1 MRDQRVDRPVEILL
15 AEDNPGDVVL
25 LQELFRDCVTPTRL
39 HVVRD
44 GHEVMQFLQRKG
56 EFAQAVRPD
65 LLLLD
70 LNLPKMHGRQVLSD
84 VKSDAG
90 LCSIPVVVLTSSSAT
105 QDVVDSYRRGAS
117 CVVTK
122 AANFEQL
129 VTIVRGIEGFW
140 LRLVTFPP
148 RMSGTSG

>member
-1 MRDQRVDRPVEILL
+1 VMHFLHRQ
-15 AEDNPGDVVL
+15 GD
-25 LQELFRDCVTPTRL
+25 
-39 HVVRD
+39 
-44 GHEVMQFLQRKG
+44 
-56 EFAQAVRPD
+56 FAQAVRPD

-70 LNLPKMHGRQVLSD
+70 LNLPKRHGRQVLTD

-105 QDVVDSYRRGAS
+105 HDVVDSYRRGAS

-122 AANFEQL
+122 ATNFEQL

-140 LRLVTFPP
+140 LRLVTYPP
-148 RMSGTSG
+148 RMNGTSG

>member
-1 MRDQRVDRPVEILL
+1 MHEQRGERPVEILL

-25 LQELFRDCVTPTRL
+25 MQELFRDCITPTRL

-44 GHEVMQFLQRKG
+44 GQEVLQFLRRDG

-70 LNLPKMHGRQVLSD
+70 LNLPKRHGRQVLSE
-84 VKSDAG
+84 VKSDAQ

-140 LRLVTFPP
+140 LRLVTYPP
-148 RMSGTSG
+148 RMNGTTG

>member
-1 MRDQRVDRPVEILL
+1 MPDQRVERPVEILL

-44 GHEVMQFLQRKG
+44 GQEVMHFLHRQG
-56 EFAQAVRPD
+56 DFAQAVRPD

-70 LNLPKMHGRQVLSD
+70 LNLPKRHGRQVLTD
-84 VKSDAG
+84 VKSDAA

-105 QDVVDSYRRGAS
+105 HDVVDSYRRGAS

-122 AANFEQL
+122 ATNFEQL

-140 LRLVTFPP
+140 LRLVTYPP
-148 RMSGTSG
+148 RLNGTSG